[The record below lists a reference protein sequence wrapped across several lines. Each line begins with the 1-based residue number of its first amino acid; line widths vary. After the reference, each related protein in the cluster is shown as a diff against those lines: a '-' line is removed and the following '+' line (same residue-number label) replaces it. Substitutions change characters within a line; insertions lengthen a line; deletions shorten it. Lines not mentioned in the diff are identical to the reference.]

1 MGEKG
6 GRREEEAGALQ
17 ILPNPAGGNMP
28 RFRAG
33 LDTANVDIIYYRIL
47 KNQNKTPLCNPDIKY
62 TKWSSCHGSVEMNLT
77 SNHEDT
83 GSIPGLAQWVKD
95 SGLP

>member
-28 RFRAG
+28 RFRLRKG
-33 LDTANVDIIYYRIL
+33 RLRYS
-47 KNQNKTPLCNPDIKY
+47 KC
-62 TKWSSCHGSVEMNLT
+62 
-77 SNHEDT
+77 
-83 GSIPGLAQWVKD
+83 
-95 SGLP
+95 